1 MKKLLAV
8 AAVAASMLLVVS
20 AEAKT
25 CVWTGAGANGK
36 WTNPDNWK
44 DGEIPGRI
52 TVSSVLSGEGG
63 DIAEF
68 GAVAAG
74 AKTTID
80 MTGVTSIG
88 GVKVVGEDAPA
99 YTFGTST
106 ADAQQLKL
114 EAEGSVSSWAKAS
127 PMRRPSRQNTG
138 SSMSPARRRP

>member
-1 MKKLLAV
+1 MKRLLAV
-8 AAVAASMLLVVS
+8 AALAASALLVVS
-20 AEAKT
+20 ADAKT
-25 CVWTGAGANGK
+25 CFWTGAGANGK

-52 TVSSVLSGEGG
+52 TVNSVLSGEGG

-88 GVKVVGEDAPA
+88 GIKVVGEDAPA

-106 ADAQQLKL
+106 ADAQQLSWKRM
-114 EAEGSVSSWAKAS
+114 GSAFSSAKAS
-127 PMRRPSRQNTG
+127 STRRPSRQSTR
-138 SSMSPARRRP
+138 SSMRHVRRRR